1 MRAQTL
7 LTLHLLLHYHSGR
20 FVAVA
25 EAGERPSVYI
35 YDLRTLRKR
44 KNLQAPEGESREFIS
59 LGFSHDS
66 QLLVTLGGAPTWYV
80 LELV

>member
-1 MRAQTL
+1 
-7 LTLHLLLHYHSGR
+7 
-20 FVAVA
+20 
-25 EAGERPSVYI
+25 VYI

-44 KNLQAPEGESREFIS
+44 KNLQVPEGESREFVS

-80 LELV
+80 YTILHIYFYIVLPKTCVV

>member
-1 MRAQTL
+1 
-7 LTLHLLLHYHSGR
+7 
-20 FVAVA
+20 
-25 EAGERPSVYI
+25 VYI

-44 KNLQAPEGESREFIS
+44 KNLQVPEGESREFIS

-80 LELV
+80 YTHILLYIHALYMIYRLVLSSAARAALC

>member
-1 MRAQTL
+1 ML
-7 LTLHLLLHYHSGR
+7 YCSGR

-44 KNLQAPEGESREFIS
+44 KNLQVPEGESREFIS

-80 LELV
+80 